1 MTEQKQYQ
9 VKKCKNYFT
18 IITPE
23 GKELDFHG
31 PSGAPTAEEI
41 ASLIVEE
48 MNLIGA
54 KDENQSIIYQSY
66 SYFDSFCWNHHF
78 YQDLCDFSS
87 DIFTREDYRL
97 LLRLTASDILII
109 RTLYMEFDEKVELD
123 AITNWVL
130 GLDESKNSIKEAAE
144 IDKVWEK
151 RLDLIKSFLPYF
163 REESKKMTTREVD
176 HRFVSYSVR
185 HPFNT
190 SSGDEKPADS
200 GHPNLSDQGLKDQ
213 KFNNCELVFND
224 EDFLLAREHSVSLC
238 LKLKND
244 FYTYKGIELIL
255 NYQRRNSKGVWVD
268 KKHKILTGKRMGTAK
283 ILPSLN
289 QEVLLLL
296 NMGLVF
302 PIDYVTNTNMEDLT
316 FRVRL
321 YPNSLYYFTV
331 LV

>member
-1 MTEQKQYQ
+1 MKDQKKYQ
-9 VKKCKNYFT
+9 VKKYNNYYK
-18 IITPE
+18 IISPE
-23 GKELDFHG
+23 GKEIDYQGISG
-31 PSGAPTAEEI
+31 PPTVEEI
-41 ASLIVEE
+41 ANLMVEE

-66 SYFDSFCWNHHF
+66 SYFDSFCWSRQF
-78 YQDLCDFSS
+78 YLDLCNFSS
-87 DIFTREDYRL
+87 EVFTREDYRL

-109 RTLYMEFDEKVELD
+109 RTLYMEFEEKVKLKT
-123 AITNWVL
+123 ITNWVL
-130 GLDESKNSIKEAAE
+130 GLDESKNTIEEAVE
-144 IDKVWEK
+144 IEKVWEK

-163 REESKKMTTREVD
+163 REESKKMTSREVD

-185 HPFNT
+185 HPFST

-200 GHPNLSDQGLKDQ
+200 GHPNLSDQGLEDQ
-213 KFNNCELVFND
+213 KFKNSELVFND

-268 KKHKILTGKRMGTAK
+268 KKHKILTGKRMGTVK

-289 QEVLLLL
+289 SEVILLL

-302 PIDYVTNTNMEDLT
+302 PIEFVTGLDEHTS
-316 FRVRL
+316 RVRL